1 MSWIK
6 GLIFG
11 AVGFAVGD
19 GLMVLLGSDA
29 MSDLAISVGYLFFLI
44 GWLLGIGI
52 WEHWIRG
59 WFGLENKPTPSME
72 SHGWKR
78 YFLFSTDHKV
88 IGIQYLVTFLVIFFV
103 AGLYAMVFR
112 YELMQPGQ
120 DLLNPKQYNT
130 MMSTHGI
137 FMIAVAVVSIIGSFG
152 NYVLPIQIGAEDMAF
167 PRLNGLSYW
176 LTPPVALL
184 IIAANFLGGFDFG
197 WTAYAPLST
206 AAGTGKLLFL
216 LAFFTLGLSSIVGS
230 VNMLATT
237 IRLRAPGMTW
247 GRLPIFTWGIFSVSI
262 LSLIFTQFVAMALL
276 MVVFDRTIG
285 TAFFAPDQGGGAI
298 LYQHVFWFYSHP
310 AVYVMVVP
318 GLAIMLEVL
327 PHFSRKPLFGYKWAV
342 AGFLGICFM
351 SALVWAHHMFT
362 SGMDDRLIIPFM
374 ISTEIISIPTGL
386 VFLAGLGTIGIG
398 KLRLKTRMLFA
409 SALLF
414 NFVIGGLT
422 GIFNA
427 DVPTDLQLHDTFW
440 VVGHFHYTIVGAEI
454 FGLFAGVYF
463 WFPKMTGR
471 MYNETLG
478 KVHFWWMFL
487 GFQAVFLPM
496 FWLGYNGMNR
506 RVADYVPEL
515 GPVNMFVSLAAF
527 ALGASFLV
535 FIYNA
540 IRSWASGPHAVAN
553 PWNART
559 LEWQTS
565 SPPIEHNFHH
575 IPHVTGHPYDY
586 GVPDSIHADMGAAA
600 PAAAGD

>member
-72 SHGWKR
+72 S
-78 YFLFSTDHKV
+78 
-88 IGIQYLVTFLVIFFV
+88 VIFFV

-386 VFLAGLGTIGIG
+386 VFLAGLGTIWMG
-398 KLRLKTRMLFA
+398 KLRLKTPMLFA
-409 SALLF
+409 SAVLF